1 MNCES
6 TYNGKRRATQSPPR
20 SAFLRHCILLLS
32 LGVFLM
38 PALFSAGCRKKAEKR
53 YPAQG
58 TVIAAH
64 ADQGILEIDED
75 EIPGY
80 MAAMKMSYV
89 VANPAELRGLQP
101 GDTVKAELV
110 LSNGVAKLEHVTL
123 VRKASPPASS
133 PSAQEP
139 PKKE

>member
-20 SAFLRHCILLLS
+20 SAFLRHCIFLLS

-89 VANPAELRGLQP
+89 VANPAELRGLRP
-101 GDTVKAELV
+101 GDLVKAELV
-110 LSNGVAKLEHVTL
+110 LSNGSAKLEKIAL
-123 VRKASPPASS
+123 IRKAGSDGASGAA
-133 PSAQEP
+133 PS
-139 PKKE
+139 KKE